1 MDSRLIASLR
11 KSTTREIVEDTFS
24 KFDVAD
30 LNEKIAYLDKAMY
43 STQVFYTVGKN
54 TNLAELYEVVL
65 QVFLKGSWKLQEY
78 YERLGFGT

>member
-78 YERLGFGT
+78 YERLGL

>member
-43 STQVFYTVGKN
+43 STQVFYTIGKN

-78 YERLGFGT
+78 YESLGL

>member
-24 KFDVAD
+24 KFDVAN

-78 YERLGFGT
+78 YERLDFGT

>member
-54 TNLAELYEVVL
+54 TNLAELYEVIL

-78 YERLGFGT
+78 YERLDL

>member
-11 KSTTREIVEDTFS
+11 ESTTREIVEDTFS

-43 STQVFYTVGKN
+43 STQVFYTIGKN

-78 YERLGFGT
+78 YESLGL

>member
-30 LNEKIAYLDKAMY
+30 LNEKIAYLDKAMC
-43 STQVFYTVGKN
+43 STQVFYTIGKN
-54 TNLAELYEVVL
+54 TNLAELYEVIL

-78 YERLGFGT
+78 YEKLGL